1 MSQLSVRLAKSV
13 GLVLGSSSKSS
24 DVKTLKIF
32 IRSILFID
40 GQGAWEILSSDL
52 DLVSRL

>member
-24 DVKTLKIF
+24 DVKTLKIC